1 MLQKCKPF
9 PYGRTEE
16 AYEEAY
22 NALEEYSRIWQEI
35 RQAMLQLRTA
45 QENLSTEKDRNVQS
59 EQLMDDA
66 FAEKRSW
73 SAKEKESEIQ
83 IRQFEEYLNRPEI
96 AKKAGRLK
104 QLKKELEE
112 IGTEC
117 DTLKRPPETELPPP
131 ARVPPAQRTSLPRN

>member
-1 MLQKCKPF
+1 
-9 PYGRTEE
+9 
-16 AYEEAY
+16 
-22 NALEEYSRIWQEI
+22 
-35 RQAMLQLRTA
+35 MLQLRTA

-83 IRQFEEYLNRPEI
+83 IRQFEEYLNSPEI

-117 DTLKRPPETELPPP
+117 DTLKKDLVIQFHEAGEGWVCGCRERAGCADYDYECLWPGSVRGGPG
-131 ARVPPAQRTSLPRN
+131 V

>member
-1 MLQKCKPF
+1 MQAIS
-9 PYGRTEE
+9 YGRTEE

-35 RQAMLQLRTA
+35 RQAMLQLLTA

-83 IRQFEEYLNRPEI
+83 IS
-96 AKKAGRLK
+96 A
-104 QLKKELEE
+104 
-112 IGTEC
+112 
-117 DTLKRPPETELPPP
+117 
-131 ARVPPAQRTSLPRN
+131 V